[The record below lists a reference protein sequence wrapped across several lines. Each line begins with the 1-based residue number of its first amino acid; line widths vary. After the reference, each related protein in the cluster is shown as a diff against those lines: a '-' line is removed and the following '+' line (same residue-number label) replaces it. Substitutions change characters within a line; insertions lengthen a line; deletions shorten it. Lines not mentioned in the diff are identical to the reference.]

1 LMEPWSKTTK
11 LESSVKAYDEELYKR
26 KLTTISSSP
35 MISETDTII
44 LQNLKG
50 VLKTKQKELE
60 GQRKP

>member
-1 LMEPWSKTTK
+1 
-11 LESSVKAYDEELYKR
+11 
-26 KLTTISSSP
+26 

-60 GQRKP
+60 GQRKPKYVNGLLCFECSFVLFW